1 MIGTTISHYRVLE
14 KLGAGGMG
22 VVYKAQDTRLGRF
35 VALKFL
41 PDDFADDRQLRDRF
55 QREAQAASALNHP
68 NICTIYDVGEENG
81 RAFIAMEFLDG
92 TTLKDLVIGTPLD
105 LDRLVDIAIQ
115 VLDGLEAAH
124 AENVIH
130 RDIKPANIFVTS
142 TGRAKILDF
151 GLAKINVPSHT
162 KVGAATVTVGS
173 SEYMTTGGGA
183 LGTMP
188 YMSPEQ
194 ALGKPMDARSDLFSF
209 GISLYEMATGKM
221 PFHGDTTGVLF
232 LSIVQEAPVP
242 AVQLNPDIPDE
253 LQKIIEKC
261 LEKDRGRRYQRAS
274 DVRSDL
280 KRLGSDSQSSS
291 SGVAA
296 VVEAPPAD
304 APSKQSSI
312 PPRVSVPPQAP
323 ISGSATTVLPARS
336 HWKTWTSLL
345 ALVAVL
351 AAGGVFYW
359 RSHSRVV
366 LTDKDTVVLAD
377 FANRTGDAVFDDP
390 LKTALMVDLNQ
401 SPFLN
406 VLSENRIAAILKLM
420 TQPADTKLTPE
431 VTRNVCERAGG
442 KAYIAGSIASLGT
455 EYVLGLK
462 AVNCQ
467 NGDTLAE
474 QLVTAAGKEKVLGA
488 LDQATSKLRAQLG
501 ESLASVQKFDVPL
514 EEATTSSLDALTAF
528 SLGRRTLA
536 TDGEKAAIP
545 YFKRAIELDPN
556 FALAYTGLGTAYA
569 NLRESDLAKENYQKA
584 YDLRSRVSAR
594 EQFAISAYYY
604 TEVTGELD
612 KANQTYEL
620 YAKAYPRNW
629 VPPNNLGGNYS
640 ALGRWD
646 DALAEAQ
653 EAVRIDPDSGIALG
667 ELMEYECRLGRFEE
681 AKATYQQSVS
691 RRLDYSDLHYYRYS
705 VAFLEGDT
713 AEMQRQWEWAA
724 GKPGREDVLL
734 STQSDTEAYSGHLTK
749 ARDLSRRATESAH
762 TAGENETAAKRELN
776 DAIREVEF
784 GYSKQ
789 ARDEVSAALRLSS
802 TRSTRVLAAV
812 VLARAG
818 DIAQAQKIAD
828 ELQKQNPLYTKIIGY
843 WLPTIRAAIE
853 LNRHNP
859 AKAIAILEDA
869 APYELGVPGP
879 QPELGALFYPVYLR
893 GQAYL
898 ELHQGSAAAAEFQK
912 FVDHKD
918 MTINSVFAGL
928 APLGLA
934 RAYAMQGDGAQAHAA
949 YKNFFT
955 NWKNADTDIPI
966 LKQARAE
973 YPKI

>member
-41 PDDFADDRQLRDRF
+41 PDDFADNLQLRERF
-55 QREAQAASALNHP
+55 QREARAASALNHP
-68 NICTIYDVGEENG
+68 NISTIYDIGEADG
-81 RAFIAMEFLDG
+81 RAFMAMEFLDG
-92 TTLKDLVIGTPLD
+92 TTLKELVIGAPLD
-105 LDRLVDIAIQ
+105 LDRLLDIAIQ

-124 AENVIH
+124 GENVIH

-142 TGRAKILDF
+142 TRRVKILDF
-151 GLAKINVPSHT
+151 GLAKVNAPSLA
-162 KVGAATVTVGS
+162 KVGAGTTGTVGS
-173 SEYMTTGGGA
+173 GQYMTTGGGA

-209 GISLYEMATGKM
+209 GVTLYEMSTGKM
-221 PFHGDTTGVLF
+221 PFQGDTAGVLF
-232 LSIVQEAPVP
+232 LSIVQEPPVP
-242 AVQLNPDIPDE
+242 AVQLNPDIPDG
-253 LQKIIEKC
+253 LQRIIEKC
-261 LEKDRGRRYQRAS
+261 LEKDRGLRYQHAA
-274 DVRSDL
+274 DIRSDL
-280 KRLGSDSQSSS
+280 KRLRRDSHASA
-291 SGVAA
+291 SGGAA
-296 VVEAPPAD
+296 EIAPPRAR
-304 APSKQSSI
+304 APSKQSDVSSRASA
-312 PPRVSVPPQAP
+312 PPRVP
-323 ISGSATTVLPARS
+323 ISEVAAATERT
-336 HWKTWTSLL
+336 HWKTWASLL
-345 ALVAVL
+345 VLVAAL

-359 RSHSRVV
+359 RSHNRVA

-377 FANRTGDAVFDDP
+377 FANTTGDPVFDDP
-390 LKTALMVDLNQ
+390 LKTALMVDLSQ

-406 VLSENRIAAILKLM
+406 VLSDNKVTATLKLM

-431 VTRNVCERAGG
+431 VARDICQRAGG
-442 KAYIAGSIASLGT
+442 RAYIASSIASLGT

-467 NGDTLAE
+467 DGNTLAQ
-474 QLVTAAGKEKVLGA
+474 QLVTAAGKERVLGA
-488 LDQATSKLRAQLG
+488 LDQATSKLRSQLG

-514 EEATTSSLDALTAF
+514 DEATTPSLAALTAY
-528 SLGRRTLA
+528 SLGRRALS
-536 TDGEKAAIP
+536 TDGERAALP
-545 YFKRAIELDPN
+545 YFKRAIELDPH
-556 FALAYTGLGTAYA
+556 FAIAYAILGTAYA
-569 NLRESDLAKENYQKA
+569 NLRESDLAKDNYQKA
-584 YDLRSRVSAR
+584 YDLRARVSAR

-604 TEVTGELD
+604 NDVTGELD

-629 VPPNNLGGNYS
+629 VPHNNLAGNYS

-646 DALAEAQ
+646 DALAEVR
-653 EAVRIDPDSGIALG
+653 EAVRLDPDSGIALA
-667 ELMEYECRLGRFEE
+667 ELMDYECRMGRLEE
-681 AKATYQQSVS
+681 AKATYQQAVS

-705 VAFLEGDT
+705 IAFLEGDT

-749 ARDLSRRATESAH
+749 ARELSRRATESAH
-762 TAGENETAAKRELN
+762 TAGEDETAAKRELN

-784 GYSKQ
+784 GYSKH
-789 ARDEVSAALRLSS
+789 ARDEVAAALRLSS

-812 VLARAG
+812 VLARTG

-843 WLPTIRAAIE
+843 WLPSIRAAIE
-853 LNRHNP
+853 LSRHNP

-918 MTINSVFAGL
+918 MTINSVLAGL

-934 RAYAMQGDGAQAHAA
+934 RAYQRQGDLAKAHAS
-949 YKNFFT
+949 YETFFD
-955 NWKNADTDIPI
+955 NWKGADSDIPI
-966 LKQARAE
+966 LKQARSE
-973 YPKI
+973 HIKT